1 MRKEISVAFLVLA
14 TVAILLM
21 SAWSTQEGTT
31 EFTPSVPSI
40 HNTQHD
46 TIRKEKY
53 QYTQHE
59 STTTEIEK
67 NEEKSEKE
75 TTEEWIVNLTQEEL
89 EDFYKIVYAEDGI
102 EDEDTQISLEEAK
115 QIKKS
120 YKVGDLVQEEI
131 TPKEFGRI
139 AAGTAKQVVTQKLRE
154 AERDNAFAE
163 MNEKLET
170 LTTGIV
176 RRVENGTVYMELA
189 GTQIEG
195 IMLPNDQIPNEK
207 YTVNSRIKVVIKKLR
222 DNMRGVQALVSRAVP
237 NFVKLL
243 FKTEIPE
250 IASGLVEIKGC
261 SREAGYRT
269 KIAVYCA
276 DENVDP
282 VGACVGN
289 KGMRINQ
296 IVAELAGEKI
306 DIIEYSDD
314 ATEYIARALSPA
326 TVVSVYVNED
336 TKTSRV
342 VVPDDK
348 LSLAIG
354 KNGQNVRLAARLTGW
369 KIDVKS
375 QSVASQIELNE
386 HLDIDTTDIDDLFTS
401 VDLDDLEG

>member
-1 MRKEISVAFLVLA
+1 MVNKDFFLALDELEATKGIKKEFFIEALESALVAAYKKNFGESKA
-14 TVAILLM
+14 VAVKLNP
-21 SAWSTQEGTT
+21 EK
-31 EFTPSVPSI
+31 
-40 HNTQHD
+40 N
-46 TIRKEKY
+46 TIR
-53 QYTQHE
+53 
-59 STTTEIEK
+59 
-67 NEEKSEKE
+67 
-75 TTEEWIVNLTQEEL
+75 
-89 EDFYKIVYAEDGI
+89 VYAYKTVVETV

-375 QSVASQIELNE
+375 QSVASQMELNE
-386 HLDIDTTDIDDLFTS
+386 HVDIDTTNIDDLFTS

>member
-1 MRKEISVAFLVLA
+1 MVNKDFFLALDELEATKGIKKEFFIEALESALVAAYKKNFGESKA
-14 TVAILLM
+14 VAVKLNP
-21 SAWSTQEGTT
+21 EK
-31 EFTPSVPSI
+31 
-40 HNTQHD
+40 N
-46 TIRKEKY
+46 TIR
-53 QYTQHE
+53 
-59 STTTEIEK
+59 
-67 NEEKSEKE
+67 
-75 TTEEWIVNLTQEEL
+75 
-89 EDFYKIVYAEDGI
+89 VYAYKTVVEMV

-375 QSVASQIELNE
+375 QSVASQMELNE
-386 HLDIDTTDIDDLFTS
+386 HVDIDTTNIDDLFTS

>member
-1 MRKEISVAFLVLA
+1 MVNKDFFLALDELEATKGIKKEFFIEALESALVAAYKKNFGESKA
-14 TVAILLM
+14 VAVKLNP
-21 SAWSTQEGTT
+21 EK
-31 EFTPSVPSI
+31 
-40 HNTQHD
+40 N
-46 TIRKEKY
+46 TIR
-53 QYTQHE
+53 
-59 STTTEIEK
+59 
-67 NEEKSEKE
+67 
-75 TTEEWIVNLTQEEL
+75 
-89 EDFYKIVYAEDGI
+89 VYAYKTVVETV

-375 QSVASQIELNE
+375 QSVASQMELNE
-386 HLDIDTTDIDDLFTS
+386 HVDIDTTDIDDLFTS